1 MYGVGVTACSVEEN
15 SALMQP
21 PMLDRALLQALIG
34 CALGTVRGLHE
45 VDEKQVAAMGC
56 RFGGLCVL
64 DLALQTEFTG
74 AGADWQV
81 HAYGNTVHTFTN
93 PRVNGAEFGT
103 VYNELTDVRLWQ
115 AVLSHLQ

>member
-1 MYGVGVTACSVEEN
+1 M
-15 SALMQP
+15 
-21 PMLDRALLQALIG
+21 QALIG
-34 CALGTVRGLHE
+34 CSLGTARGPHE

-56 RFGGLCVL
+56 RFGGVCVL

-93 PRVNGAEFGT
+93 PRVNGAEFGM
-103 VYNELTDVRLWQ
+103 VYSELADGRLWQ
-115 AVLSHLQ
+115 AVLNHLQRTFA